1 MNQRIKRLRQSS
13 LDAEATLSDERAKL
27 ITKFY
32 RENEKKGYSPA
43 ILRGKALKYFLQ
55 NKALY
60 LGESELIVGERGPAP
75 KATPTYPEICT
86 HSIDDLKKLNGREKV
101 HYKVCPE
108 VYQTYKQEIIPFWK
122 ERSMRNRIFNSV
134 SKEWKA
140 AYEAGIFTE
149 FQEQRAPGHT
159 VCGNKIFREG
169 FGSWIAKLKKSIG
182 SLNYVADNHALSR
195 KEEWLGM
202 IEAAEGLVSFA
213 ERYASLLHNESLLCA
228 DYERKREL
236 QQMSEICSRIPFH
249 APETFWE
256 ALQMY
261 WFVHLGVICE
271 FNTWDSFNPGR
282 LDQHLLPF
290 YRKEIQEGTL
300 NREKAKELLMAF
312 WVKFNNQPAPPKVGV
327 TAEESSTYTDF
338 CLINIGGVTPEGEDA
353 YNELSDL
360 ILEVIGEMRLL
371 QPSSMVQISKKNP
384 DRLVYEALKIIR
396 TGFGQPSLFNTD
408 TIISQ
413 LVRQGKTLS
422 DAREGGA
429 SGCVETGAF
438 GREAYFLSG
447 YLNLPKI
454 LELTLFRGVD
464 PLTKKRL
471 GVQTPDPRTFNGME
485 DLLRAFSE
493 QLVHLIGIKI
503 SGNNLIEQLFAK
515 FMPAPFMS
523 LVIDDCQ
530 DSGLDYHAG
539 GARYNTTY
547 IQGVGLGTIVDSLSA
562 VNYHVF
568 TKKTLDMNSY
578 LNCLES
584 NFDGYEAFRDELIN
598 NTPKYGNDDDRADV
612 FSKQVFNL
620 FFNAV
625 DGKAN
630 SRGGVHRINLLP
642 TTVHVYFGK
651 KVGSTPDGRIAGT
664 PLSEGIS
671 PVQGTDRNGPSAV
684 IKSAARIDHLRT
696 GGTLLNQKFT
706 PDLLRGD
713 DNLTKLIGLIRTYF
727 RMDGHHIQF
736 NVVNA
741 ETLRNAQKYPEKYRD
756 LIVRV
761 AGYSDYFNDLGRD
774 LQDEII
780 RRTEHESF

>member
-1 MNQRIKRLRQSS
+1 MRERIRRLRQIS
-13 LDAEATLSDERAKL
+13 LDAEAEISVERARWMTL
-27 ITKFY
+27 FY
-32 RENEKKGYSPA
+32 KENEKKGFSPP
-43 ILRGKALKYFLQ
+43 LMRGKALKFFFEH
-55 NKALY
+55 KEIY
-60 LGESELIVGERGPAP
+60 LGESELIVGERGPRP

-86 HSIDDLKKLNGREKV
+86 HSLEDLDKLNQREKV
-101 HYKVCPE
+101 HYKVGEE
-108 VYQTYKQEIIPFWK
+108 VTAAYEQEIIPFWQ
-122 ERSMRNRIFNSV
+122 ERSMRNKLFSSV
-134 SKEWKA
+134 SEEWKT
-140 AYEAGIFTE
+140 AYEAGVFTE

-159 VCGNKIFREG
+159 VCGDKIYREG
-169 FGSWIAKLKKSIG
+169 FGDWITRLQEKIASLEYSSDKK
-182 SLNYVADNHALSR
+182 ALSK
-195 KEEWLGM
+195 KEQWLGM
-202 IEAAEGLVSFA
+202 IEAAEGLLVLA
-213 ERYASLLHNESLLCA
+213 KRYELLLREKAGDTQDLERRQELLQMA
-228 DYERKREL
+228 D
-236 QQMSEICSRIPFH
+236 ICTRVPKH
-249 APETFWE
+249 APKTFWE

-290 YRKEIQEGTL
+290 YRKDLADGSLT
-300 NREKAKELLMAF
+300 RDKAKELLMAF

-338 CLINIGGVTPEGEDA
+338 CLINIGGLTAQGEDA
-353 YNELSDL
+353 YNEMSDL

-384 DRLVYEALKIIR
+384 DKLVYEALKVIR

-413 LVRQGKTLS
+413 LIRQGKSLS

-454 LELTLFRGVD
+454 LELTLFSGVD
-464 PLTKKRL
+464 PLTKKRV
-471 GVQTPDPRTFNGME
+471 GPSTPDPRSFACME
-485 DLLRAFSE
+485 DLFHAFTL
-493 QLVHLIGIKI
+493 QLDHITRIKI
-503 SGNNLIEQLFAK
+503 NGNNLIEQLFAQ

-523 LVIDDCQ
+523 LIIDDCQ
-530 DSGLDYHAG
+530 ETGLDYHAG

-547 IQGVGLGTIVDSLSA
+547 IQGVGLGTMVDSLAAISH
-562 VNYHVF
+562 HVF
-568 TKKTLDMNSY
+568 QKKTMDMASF
-578 LNCLES
+578 LRCLETD
-584 NFDGYEAFRDELIN
+584 FFGCEEFRKELIN
-598 NTPKYGNDDDRADV
+598 ETPKYGNDDSRADSFCKPV
-612 FSKQVFNL
+612 FEI

-625 DGKAN
+625 DGRAN

-651 KVGSTPDGRIAGT
+651 KVAATPDGRKAWT

-671 PVQGTDRNGPSAV
+671 PVQGADRNGPGAV
-684 IKSAARIDHLRT
+684 IKSASRIDHLRT

-706 PDLLRGD
+706 PDLLKGE
-713 DNLTKLIGLIRTYF
+713 DNLKKLIGLIRTYF

-741 ETLRNAQKYPEKYRD
+741 ETLRDAQRHPENHRD

-780 RRTEHESF
+780 RRTEHPSF